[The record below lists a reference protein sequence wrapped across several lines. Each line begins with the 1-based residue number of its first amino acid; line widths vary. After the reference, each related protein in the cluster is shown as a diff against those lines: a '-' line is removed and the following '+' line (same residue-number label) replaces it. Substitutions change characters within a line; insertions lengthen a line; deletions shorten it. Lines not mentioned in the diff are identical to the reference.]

1 MTGNEADAEAAKE
14 KLEQAADSGF
24 AYLSE
29 NRSEYTKIANEAEKR
44 AWGE

>member
-1 MTGNEADAEAAKE
+1 MN
-14 KLEQAADSGF
+14 QAVDSGF

-29 NRSEYTKIANEAEKR
+29 NRSQYAKIADEAQKR